1 MDQLAESEAP
11 QEKELAVSSDE
22 DKERVQ
28 SLEAKVKLLEKDL
41 FYYKKTSRELRKR
54 LQGGRDDGGRE
65 TKARTTGI
73 RGGEITTLYMPPYK
87 HPLRST
93 KYTCVRLVLHMHS
106 ALKQLYKSIVDD
118 L

>member
-54 LQGGRDDGGRE
+54 LHGGGRDDGGRE
-65 TKARTTGI
+65 TKARTTGK
-73 RGGEITTLYMPPYK
+73 RRRTNYTTLYMYMPPYK
-87 HPLRST
+87 HSLRST
-93 KYTCVRLVLHMHS
+93 KYTCVCLVLHMH
-106 ALKQLYKSIVDD
+106 
-118 L
+118 